1 MRHDSSPDLPA
12 ALTAESGDNV
22 AGAPWHASDVL
33 DRLIAARDALLVDVP
48 PAERAEFGQRL
59 EASLPTLHDR
69 LMRLYA
75 PAFDADSQGFAT
87 WFERTWTR
95 LCALITAR
103 PAHLKRVDL
112 ARRRQ
117 PDWFVS
123 EAMVGYS
130 AYVDRFAGDLTGM
143 QQRIPHL
150 KSLGVTYLHLL
161 PFLKARAGANDGG
174 FAVASFDEIEPRL
187 GTMADLERLTDTLRT
202 AGISLCSDF
211 ILNHVADDHPWAQA
225 ARAGDPVYR
234 QFFHCFDDRQLP
246 DQYERDLVQIFPQ
259 TAPGNF
265 SWVEPMQAWVWT
277 TFYPYQWDLNYA
289 NPEVFAEVALALL
302 RLANRGID
310 AFRLDSTGFLWKRLG
325 TACMNQPEAHWI
337 LQALRA
343 VMDIAAPGVLLK
355 AEAIVPTRDLPPYFG
370 VHDLPGRECHL
381 AYHSSLMSASW
392 VAMAEQNTDLLRRVL
407 RSTPELP
414 QAATWLTY
422 VRCHDDI
429 GWNVL
434 RPDLQQ
440 EADGGQAR
448 LSRAVQFFAGELP
461 GSYAQGRSFQSA
473 SGGVHGSNGMAAAL
487 LGIYSAQDGPNPDA
501 DRELAVRR
509 YLLMLGLAA
518 TMGGMP
524 MLYMGDEMALGNDTT
539 TPIDLDAGID
549 GRQLH
554 RPDFPGLSGVSHA
567 DAASQTPAVDGLLIA
582 PVMATMLTRVR
593 ALLAVRKALP
603 ELSGRKPM
611 RVLDAADP
619 AHLLMLRG
627 QGMVIEQNWSERELP
642 AADLDSLVPVADLA
656 PAGHVWRDALTGAV
670 RPAGLDAGAASRAA
684 LPAYSQRWWVLEPLV
699 SVASDA
705 GAGAS
710 GVSS

>member
-1 MRHDSSPDLPA
+1 MLQTPSSPTHTQ
-12 ALTAESGDNV
+12 ALAH
-22 AGAPWHASDVL
+22 APVVL
-33 DRLIAARDALLVDVP
+33 DRLIAAKEQLLQAVP
-48 PAERAEFGQRL
+48 VAERAEFGMRL
-59 EASLPTLHDR
+59 ETSLPTLHDR
-69 LMRLYA
+69 LQRLYGQRL
-75 PAFDADSQGFAT
+75 DAAASGDVAASFAD
-87 WFERTWTR
+87 WWQRTWTR
-95 LCALITAR
+95 LCSLITAR

-225 ARAGDPVYR
+225 ARAGDLVYR

-325 TACMNQPEAHWI
+325 TPCMNQPEAHWI

-392 VAMAEQNTDLLRRVL
+392 VAMAEQSTDMLRRVL

-448 LSRAVQFFAGELP
+448 LSQAVQFFAGELP

-487 LGIYSAQDGPNPDA
+487 LGIYAAQDDA
-501 DRELAVRR
+501 NRELAVRR

-518 TMGGMP
+518 SMGGMP
-524 MLYMGDEMALGNDTT
+524 MLYMGDEMALGNDTA

-554 RPDFPGLSGVSHA
+554 RPDFPGVSGLGHA
-567 DAASQTPAVDGLLIA
+567 DAASQNPTVDGLLIA
-582 PVMATMLTRVR
+582 PVMAAMLTRVR
-593 ALLAVRKALP
+593 ALLAVRKGLP

-627 QGMVIEQNWSERELP
+627 QTLVVEQNWSDRDLP

-656 PAGHVWRDALTGAV
+656 PAGHVWRDALSGGL
-670 RPAGLDAGAASRAA
+670 RPASVDVATPAAAVV
-684 LPAYSQRWWVLEPLV
+684 LPAYSQRWWVLEPLAALPSMDV
-699 SVASDA
+699 GTAA
-705 GAGAS
+705 TGAS
-710 GVSS
+710 S